1 MRKSALIALILAS
14 AVGIIGSGLWIML
27 YVYIGAVSLVHGEI
41 SSFFEDI
48 SRENTPLFL
57 LVAVVVLIVSAI
69 IFMKSRR
76 LLKSS

>member
-1 MRKSALIALILAS
+1 MRKTALTALTFAS
-14 AVGIIGSGLWIML
+14 VVGIIGSASWVLL

-57 LVAVVVLIVSAI
+57 LVAMVVLIVSAI
-69 IFMKSRR
+69 IFVKSRR
-76 LLKSS
+76 LLKSG